1 MTHDETMGVCLDEE
15 LLFAL
20 GDERSDLDPAVREA
34 ATEHAAR
41 CAHCAAQMQ
50 EQRRF
55 RTLLLRARVPGL
67 GAEQWRALDQR
78 IGMLGT
84 EPQPRRV
91 SIGAR
96 TYWGLTLAAAAV
108 AVVVG
113 VGRFLDQQAAEA
125 SAASVA
131 STAPDR
137 AVAVTPTGAIAPAL
151 GVVRVDGT
159 VAVIDGAGLEAG
171 ALQPGANL
179 AVGSTLRADAPA
191 RIALAGT
198 AVLDLAAGTEV
209 RVDAANTRD
218 FFVRIRHGEVGLQVD
233 KRAPEQRFAVLAGSY
248 RAAVVGTQFR
258 VRLGEDASVEVE
270 VREGAVRVDE
280 AAQGDSVRA
289 ETTVVV
295 RAGRRWQARG
305 GQILVGPI
313 PSADAPTAIPGSAA
327 NHVQAESSDPE
338 AGDGEETPNRASQRS
353 AGERRAVMGA
363 RAIGGVHSDGTVFA
377 ADGLPMAPTPAPA
390 PKHRVLIEVPPQAMT
405 AEEIRRAKAAEHR

>member
-1 MTHDETMGVCLDEE
+1 MMTHDETMGVCLDEE

-34 ATEHAAR
+34 ATEHAAQ
-41 CAHCAAQMQ
+41 CAQCAAQMQ

-91 SIGAR
+91 SVGAR

-108 AVVVG
+108 AAVIG
-113 VGRFLDQQAAEA
+113 VGRFVDQQAAE
-125 SAASVA
+125 SSTTSVA
-131 STAPDR
+131 SSTPR
-137 AVAVTPTGAIAPAL
+137 RPVVVTPTGAVAPPL
-151 GVVRVDGT
+151 GVARVDGA

-171 ALQPGANL
+171 ALRPGANL
-179 AVGSTLRADAPA
+179 AVGSTLRAEAPA

-209 RVDAANTRD
+209 RVDAADARD
-218 FFVRIRHGEVGLQVD
+218 FFVRIRRGEVGLQVD

-248 RAAVVGTQFR
+248 RAAVVGTQFL
-258 VRLGEDASVEVE
+258 VRLGEDASVDVE

-280 AAQGDSVRA
+280 ASQGDSVRA

-313 PSADAPTAIPGSAA
+313 PSAEAPAAIT
-327 NHVQAESSDPE
+327 EPE
-338 AGDGEETPNRASQRS
+338 AQDGEEAANRASPRS
-353 AGERRAVMGA
+353 ASERRAESGT
-363 RAIGGVHSDGTVFA
+363 RAIGGVHRDGTVFA
-377 ADGLPMAPTPAPA
+377 ADGLPRAPTPARA

-405 AEEIRRAKAAEHR
+405 ADEIQRAKAAERR